1 VGLPSGAG
9 LDIRILGDPASPYGR
24 LELVQYEGVKSSNLY
39 PRTAPPARG
48 MLSVTYFVPDLEPIL
63 ARGAAYGIRDAGR
76 VTTILGSGR
85 MAQLTSPAGLRID
98 LLERAANGE

>member
-1 VGLPSGAG
+1 
-9 LDIRILGDPASPYGR
+9 
-24 LELVQYEGVKSSNLY
+24 
-39 PRTAPPARG
+39 
-48 MLSVTYFVPDLEPIL
+48 VPDLEPIL